1 MIFSQL
7 KRLKEDLEQ
16 TQHYIRRLEKDQEND
31 KIPFYETKLQR
42 LCQAVKRLEAMISK
56 A

>member
-16 TQHYIRRLEKDQEND
+16 TQHYIRRLEKDEEND
-31 KIPFYETKLQR
+31 KIPFYQSKLERLTLVICKLETM
-42 LCQAVKRLEAMISK
+42 VH
-56 A
+56 

>member
-42 LCQAVKRLEAMISK
+42 LYRAVERLEAMIPK
-56 A
+56 T